1 MCTCL
6 LPDPPITYFS
16 QLLRCLI
23 LWVKTKKVTLVC
35 EKFYQVTCHFS
46 DCPRLR
52 ISSVDAIS
60 GQSHF
65 WPWALSVFWLW
76 NHQRR
81 QTPPA
86 SLWCLGHSLS
96 EYLGCLQRAPPS
108 TLMCPSVHTEHEHAG
123 SVWAPVGLTAYHGQI
138 GLKNLAFPVVV
149 SEWAQPLPSS
159 GPLVDLSGC
168 LQPLWPSL
176 LLKTK

>member
-1 MCTCL
+1 MPSLGRAIFGLGPCQSFDCEIIKEGRPHPQVSGAWGIPSPNTLGVCKGL
-6 LPDPPITYFS
+6 LP
-16 QLLRCLI
+16 
-23 LWVKTKKVTLVC
+23 
-35 EKFYQVTCHFS
+35 H
-46 DCPRLR
+46 RL
-52 ISSVDAIS
+52 
-60 GQSHF
+60 
-65 WPWALSVFWLW
+65 
-76 NHQRR
+76 
-81 QTPPA
+81 
-86 SLWCLGHSLS
+86 
-96 EYLGCLQRAPPS
+96 
-108 TLMCPSVHTEHEHAG
+108 TLMCPSVHTEHAG